1 MPRIVTRYI
10 RKISRF
16 KGSPGEGAA
25 ATVSSSSTPE
35 PEKVLVSLQSSS
47 VNCSVGDNN
56 AAARKNAAFEE
67 AWRNHFEELTEEEKK
82 NDWREGNQHV
92 SPEMIHDKIVN
103 LDTKHAAGVSR
114 KVIEPTLQFLQAIDS
129 LVTGATAAAQSSP
142 IGSIV
147 LGVVRV
153 IIDSA
158 IKAGTYFERLSQ
170 MLERMPSRFDVLQRY
185 ADISASSPA
194 VHKILVAAY
203 SNILTFFRKAYRVFV
218 DKEGSE
224 RRFASARIFVR
235 SQWSPFEEE
244 YGKIVSDFEHY
255 NQMLREMALVENFNY
270 IVERREAIWEEMKA
284 KKDEEREKFLSW
296 VSGDDSEVDHDRLY
310 SKRYPDTG
318 RWLLEEKCFTDWL
331 DDDDDTPLFW
341 CHGQAGIGKSVLSSI
356 VVDHLS
362 KSTLTDQY
370 ALGFWYCKWDDTSM
384 ETMACRIIGMFI
396 KQLCRKMFTI
406 PSEILE
412 FRRRL
417 NKEGRTLLFKDYTE
431 LFLLCARYFKRVF
444 LTIDALDECK
454 DEQRELILD
463 FVQSFAASHI
473 KVFLASRWMQDIEK
487 ACVTKA
493 VILPIT
499 AWEVKD
505 DITIFVEH
513 QVPEKL
519 SIKSADI
526 RGRVINTLV
535 DKSEGLFLWVELQL
549 KDLSKVPECD
559 LEDQLQY
566 LPTGLDAM
574 YIRMIRSIKKL
585 PRASSSLAGRC
596 MLWVTYAKRPLTGS
610 ELKELVSFMASPS
623 GSNQDHDSM
632 SCSSHKHYSSED
644 ITNSCFGL
652 FQMDI
657 DSEPVR
663 PVHYS
668 MQEVFSNRTDT
679 EFPDDCRDFFL
690 SPEKANLQLAKACIR
705 VLLSEE
711 LCWDNARKYCARFFE
726 SHILSLQTIPPEL
739 ENMLDSLL
747 SANREMLANILTFR
761 YPYGCCDCCMGSPRE
776 IEPSFFIRCTGL
788 DCVPHVATRYPKVI
802 LSDRPEQYL
811 QLSCYLGLSDVLE
824 AIIETGADLN
834 YKDQVGYTALDCACL
849 AKQHDVIKRL
859 LDTGVPQKCS
869 PSGPNSPVIR
879 AARMKDFKSVE
890 LLLRGGLSVSLS
902 DYIRAIDTDDLDTVK
917 LIVTSLGEGIDQQT
931 YQNAIHAAVVRG
943 LTDIT
948 SFLINRLDGEALVP
962 FFCYAVSFAGNKKI
976 RTLML
981 ERAPDW
987 GLCLKRNPNLLES
1000 ASYSG
1005 DLEIMNVLIRNGADI
1020 NGPPDRYG
1028 SPLQAAATYGHVKAM
1043 ELLLQ
1048 RGADINVI
1056 SKENGTILEIATTS
1070 FSNVEAMGLLIR
1082 NGASINESYT
1092 QEGGPLGVAANGQA
1106 FDKMELLL
1114 ANGADINLP
1123 RGEWGSALG
1132 TAVAKGRLKS
1142 VNYLLEKG
1150 ADAEISCPRYGC
1162 PLSLA
1167 AYKERLE
1174 IMQILIDRGAD
1185 VNRESG
1191 EYGCPLGA
1199 ASHKGNIR
1207 AMKLLLK
1214 AGARVNTSGGVYG
1227 SPLGAAA
1234 LEDNIEAMNL
1244 LFENGA
1250 DVNIQGGP
1258 FGTPLGTAAFG
1269 NSIRF
1274 IRPSYTKGLELLLQ
1288 KGADAYLPG
1297 GLFRNPLEVALFS
1310 CHSDAIQIFC
1320 DKGFKIEPPCPLSR
1334 EYDSIMEMARSVEV
1348 KKWFLPK
1355 KRMLDKLIEDLS
1367 Q

>member
-16 KGSPGEGAA
+16 KGSPREGAA
-25 ATVSSSSTPE
+25 ATVSSSSAPE
-35 PEKVLVSLQSSS
+35 PEKVLVSLRSSS

-67 AWRNHFEELTEEEKK
+67 AWRSHFEELTEEEKK
-82 NDWREGNQHV
+82 NDWREGSQHV

-103 LDTKHAAGVSR
+103 LDTKHATGVSR

-147 LGVVRV
+147 LGVIRV

-170 MLERMPSRFDVLQRY
+170 MLERMPSRFEILQRY

-194 VHKILVAAY
+194 VHKILVASY

-218 DKEGSE
+218 DKEGAE

-244 YGKIVSDFEHY
+244 YGKILSDFEHY

-270 IVERREAIWEEMKA
+270 IVERHEAIWEEMKA

-384 ETMACRIIGMFI
+384 ETMACCIIGMFI

-585 PRASSSLAGRC
+585 PRASSSLARRC

-711 LCWDNARKYCARFFE
+711 LCWDNARKYCARYFE
-726 SHILSLQTIPPEL
+726 SHIFSLQTIPPEL

-747 SANREMLANILTFR
+747 SADREMLANILTFR
-761 YPYGCCDCCMGSPRE
+761 YPYGFCDCCMGSPRE
-776 IEPSFFIRCTGL
+776 IEPSFFVQCTGL
-788 DCVPHVATRYPKVI
+788 DRVPCIASKYLKVI

-869 PSGPNSPVIR
+869 PSGPSSPVIR
-879 AARMKDFKSVE
+879 AAKMKDFRSVE
-890 LLLRGGLSVSLS
+890 LLLRGGMSVNLS

-917 LIVTSLGEGIDQQT
+917 LIITSLGEGIDQQT
-931 YQNAIHAAVVRG
+931 YQNAIHAAAMRG
-943 LTDIT
+943 FTDIT
-948 SFLINRLDGEALVP
+948 RFLIDGLDSDALQLML
-962 FFCYAVSFAGNKKI
+962 CYVLATSSEKRI
-976 RTLML
+976 RTLAL
-981 ERAPDW
+981 KYKPDW
-987 GLCLKRNPNLLES
+987 SLCLKMDRRVLRV

-1005 DLEIMNVLIRNGADI
+1005 DLETMNRLIENGAEIDARDDD
-1020 NGPPDRYG
+1020 NETALYSAVKCGQV
-1028 SPLQAAATYGHVKAM
+1028 QAAA
-1043 ELLLQ
+1043 LLLEK
-1048 RGADINVI
+1048 GSDTTVI
-1056 SKENGTILEIATTS
+1056 SKKQGTLLEAASRYTS
-1070 FSNVEAMGLLIR
+1070 PIEMMKLLIKH
-1082 NGASINESYT
+1082 GAIVNQAHTEK
-1092 QEGGPLGVAANGQA
+1092 GGPLGVAAAGQ
-1106 FDKMELLL
+1106 DLEKMKFLL

-1123 RGEWGSALG
+1123 QGSWGSPLG
-1132 TAVAKGRLKS
+1132 TAVAKDCRRS
-1142 VNYLLEKG
+1142 VNFLLENG
-1150 ADAEISCPRYGC
+1150 AEVDISCPRYGS
-1162 PLSLA
+1162 PLGLA
-1167 AYKERLE
+1167 AYDGSLE
-1174 IMQILIDRGAD
+1174 IMGLLIENGAD
-1185 VNRESG
+1185 VNRQG
-1191 EYGCPLGA
+1191 GLFGCPLGA
-1199 ASHKGNIR
+1199 AAYRGNTK
-1207 AMKLLLK
+1207 AMRILLK
-1214 AGARVNTSGGVYG
+1214 EGAEVNMAGGFYG

-1234 LEDNIEAMNL
+1234 VEDNIEAMNI
-1244 LFENGA
+1244 LFERGA
-1250 DVNIQGGP
+1250 DINIQGGP
-1258 FGTPLGTAAFG
+1258 FGTPLGIAAWGRAIEFL
-1269 NSIRF
+1269 
-1274 IRPSYTKGLELLLQ
+1274 RPRYTNGLQLLLE
-1288 KGADAYLPG
+1288 KGADVNAPC
-1297 GLFRNPLEVALFS
+1297 GLFRDALEVAFFS
-1310 CHSDAIQIFC
+1310 CHADAIAILS
-1320 DKGFKIEPPCPLSR
+1320 KKVENVEPPCPLSR
-1334 EYDSIMEMARSVEV
+1334 EYDKLLEMAKSVEV
-1348 KKWFLPK
+1348 QKWFLPK
-1355 KRMLDKLIEDLS
+1355 QKKLDRIKLSLS
-1367 Q
+1367 R